1 MKKIIIY
8 YSFPIIPTAG
18 GIERISCVLGDWLKS
33 KGLCVYYLSDTFTD
47 DKIILKN
54 NGVGLSNSEN
64 KKCLE
69 DFIKKEKIDFI
80 INQASTLRA
89 SEPLLLLERGNTKL
103 ISVIHN
109 SLYGMFSYPDWN
121 VWNKTL
127 QKIVDSN
134 LMQWLA
140 RKFFYFKYH
149 NFLRLMASRSDVVVL
164 LSESYK
170 YEIKYFTGFE
180 HNNLIAI
187 GNPLTLPLDKAE
199 YKKNKEI
206 IFLGR
211 LSWQKRPDIM
221 LNIWENTVEHIPD
234 WSLRFVGDGPMYSLL
249 QKKIQQK
256 HIPNVY
262 LEGQKKP
269 IEFLKKASIL
279 CMTSCYE
286 GFPLVLFEAMN
297 YGVVPIA
304 FNSFSALEDIVDD
317 RENGYIIPM
326 GNNDMYMQKL
336 IELIDD
342 EQLRKEMSIKCQRKA
357 SENTCDTIGIKW
369 LELFDK
375 ISNKF

>member
-8 YSFPIIPTAG
+8 YTFPIIPTAG
-18 GIERISCVLGDWLKS
+18 GIERVSCVLGDWLRS

-54 NGVGLSNSEN
+54 NGVGLRNREN

-69 DFIKKEKIDFI
+69 DFIKKEKIDCI
-80 INQASTLRA
+80 INQASIFRA
-89 SEPLLLLERGNTKL
+89 SEPLLLLDRGDAKL
-103 ISVIHN
+103 ISVVHN
-109 SLYGMFSYPDWN
+109 SLYGMFSNPDWN
-121 VWNKTL
+121 VWNKAL
-127 QKIVDSN
+127 QKIVDSK
-134 LMQWLA
+134 LIKWIS

-149 NFLRLMASRSDVVVL
+149 NLLQLMASQSDAVVL

-170 YEIKYFTGFE
+170 YEIKYFTGYE

-187 GNPLTLPLDKAE
+187 GNPLTLPLDNVK
-199 YKKNKEI
+199 YNKNKEI

-211 LSWQKRPDIM
+211 LSWQKRPDVM
-221 LNIWENTVEHIPD
+221 LDIWEKTVVHIPG
-234 WSLRFVGDGPMYSLL
+234 WSLRFVGDGPMYPLL
-249 QKKIQQK
+249 QKRIQQK
-256 HIPNVY
+256 HIPNVH
-262 LEGQKKP
+262 LEGQKEP

-304 FNSFSALEDIVDD
+304 FNSFSALEDIIDD

-326 GNNDMYMQKL
+326 GNRDSYIQKL
-336 IELIDD
+336 IGLIND
-342 EQLRKEMSIKCQRKA
+342 ERLRKNMSIKCQKKA
-357 SENTCDTIGIKW
+357 SENTCETLGIKW
-369 LELFDK
+369 LELFDR
-375 ISNKF
+375 ISK